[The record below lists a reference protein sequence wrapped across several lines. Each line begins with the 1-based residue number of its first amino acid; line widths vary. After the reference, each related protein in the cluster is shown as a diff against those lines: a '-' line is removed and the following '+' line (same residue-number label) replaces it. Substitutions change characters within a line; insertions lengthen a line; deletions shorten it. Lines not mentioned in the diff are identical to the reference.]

1 MRDFNLVKESLID
14 HLNRSFENSDGTIFW
29 CDGTMAVLF
38 AMMSLCFDIEHN
50 HKIEAKPMSN
60 ADRIRSMTD
69 EELGKLLNEFGH
81 CPLSR
86 IEDDCRSYDRCRD
99 CWIDWL
105 KEEVKDDSL

>member
-1 MRDFNLVKESLID
+1 MSYLC
-14 HLNRSFENSDGTIFW
+14 NRVCENKTEYGYCKTTYCIYPIFPN
-29 CDGTMAVLF
+29 TAVGYVPT
-38 AMMSLCFDIEHN
+38 
-50 HKIEAKPMSN
+50 KPKTN

-105 KEEVKDDSL
+105 KEEVKDFLM

>member
-1 MRDFNLVKESLID
+1 MTNADKFKTVFGMYSE
-14 HLNRSFENSDGTIFW
+14 EFW
-29 CDGTMAVLF
+29 
-38 AMMSLCFDIEHN
+38 
-50 HKIEAKPMSN
+50 AKPEQDMLNWINSEYQEPQTN
-60 ADRIRSMTD
+60 AERIRSMTD

-105 KEEVKDDSL
+105 KEEVEE

>member
-1 MRDFNLVKESLID
+1 MITTPQDWYKE
-14 HLNRSFENSDGTIFW
+14 
-29 CDGTMAVLF
+29 
-38 AMMSLCFDIEHN
+38 MSELLKKYEYHFT
-50 HKIEAKPMSN
+50 N
-60 ADRIRSMTD
+60 ADRIRCMTD

-105 KEEVKDDSL
+105 KEKAEEDDDD

>member
-1 MRDFNLVKESLID
+1 MTPQEYLDWCRD
-14 HLNRSFENSDGTIFW
+14 
-29 CDGTMAVLF
+29 
-38 AMMSLCFDIEHN
+38 MSERMKKYEYHFT
-50 HKIEAKPMSN
+50 N

-105 KEEVKDDSL
+105 KEEVKDV

>member
-1 MRDFNLVKESLID
+1 M
-14 HLNRSFENSDGTIFW
+14 T
-29 CDGTMAVLF
+29 
-38 AMMSLCFDIEHN
+38 
-50 HKIEAKPMSN
+50 N

-105 KEEVKDDSL
+105 KEEVKDV

>member
-1 MRDFNLVKESLID
+1 MIIGKCPVCGEDMKIG
-14 HLNRSFENSDGTIFW
+14 SDMT
-29 CDGTMAVLF
+29 
-38 AMMSLCFDIEHN
+38 
-50 HKIEAKPMSN
+50 N
-60 ADRIRSMTD
+60 ADRIRNMTD

-105 KEEVKDDSL
+105 KEEVKDV

>member
-1 MRDFNLVKESLID
+1 MIIGKCPVCGEDMRVG
-14 HLNRSFENSDGTIFW
+14 SDMT
-29 CDGTMAVLF
+29 
-38 AMMSLCFDIEHN
+38 
-50 HKIEAKPMSN
+50 N

-86 IEDDCRSYDRCRD
+86 CRD

-105 KEEVKDDSL
+105 KEDAEEDDND

>member
-1 MRDFNLVKESLID
+1 MIIGKCPVCGEDMRVG
-14 HLNRSFENSDGTIFW
+14 SDMT
-29 CDGTMAVLF
+29 
-38 AMMSLCFDIEHN
+38 
-50 HKIEAKPMSN
+50 N

-105 KEEVKDDSL
+105 KEDAEEDDND